1 MKRKFII
8 STVVASVLV
17 LFSGCGEKY
26 SQVEFNKQ
34 VKKGLLESKNSDIT
48 KYIKQIKLK
57 DTFIDFSINKR
68 LSDALNKLNQMNKY
82 NVYILQ
88 DTDNNIV
95 FPNLTTNDSKKLH
108 INSFKKLQ
116 DFVNKTTPYFIKIK
130 SNPFL
135 KGIKIVKVYNKDSL
149 KNDIKNYPFSVH
161 SEIDI
166 STLLNKISQLTGYN
180 VVINKGNI
188 RASFSSPN
196 MTPPSV
202 GNSPSGSSPK
212 NVVTPPSMSMP
223 TSLPMPTNLNQKIM
237 FKGKTIGEFLNYL
250 SNDLNYFVTIDY
262 KHKLIIFNKYKT
274 FTFPLIL
281 TNLQSTTTAGLDKSS
296 SQNASNTNLQY
307 SYTSQFI
314 STFINS
320 LKGFAPN
327 SKIVYDA
334 SGVIYAKTT
343 KKDLNVISKLI
354 KNFNNQFL
362 KEANIKVDIYAFL
375 LSKKYVFG
383 TDLSFKGNH
392 ISLIT
397 NYLSHNIV
405 TATKN
410 AGKVSRTL
418 GINSDNSFI
427 KYVKHYSFQNM
438 YINNMPQLIDLTS
451 DRSYIES
458 IKTTTTTNTASST
471 AVQTQIGHIIQGQSL
486 ILFPKI
492 YSNKIMLRILFKNST
507 NDAIEEK
514 VINKNTIMLPT
525 ISQRNIPIN
534 AVLRFGEKKVIGV
547 FETLTDANQFQG
559 IVPIENFIVGGTKN
573 HQFVKEAIAIVISVN
588 K

>member
-1 MKRKFII
+1 MARKII
-8 STVVASVLV
+8 TSSLVASILI
-17 LFSGCGEKY
+17 LFSGCGQKY
-26 SQVEFNKQ
+26 DQIEFNKQ
-34 VKKGLLESKNSDIT
+34 IKKGLKESKNSDII
-48 KYIKQIKLK
+48 KNIKQIKLK
-57 DTFIDFSINKR
+57 DNFIDFSINKR
-68 LSDALNKLNQMNKY
+68 LSGALDKLNQMNKY
-82 NVYILQ
+82 SVYILEN
-88 DTDNNIV
+88 TDNNII
-95 FPNLTTNDSKKLH
+95 FPNLTTDDSQKLH

-116 DFVNKTTPYFIKIK
+116 AFISKTTPYVIKVK
-130 SNPFL
+130 NNPFL
-135 KGIKIVKVYNKDSL
+135 RGIKIVKVYNKDSL
-149 KNDIKNYPFSVH
+149 KNNIKNYPFSIH
-161 SEIDI
+161 SGVEI
-166 STLLNKISQLTGYN
+166 STLLNKISQITNYN
-180 VVINKGNI
+180 IIFNKGNAPVSTGNSVNNSSD
-188 RASFSSPN
+188 ASPLPDGTIPDSASSN
-196 MTPPSV
+196 NTTTPSV
-202 GNSPSGSSPK
+202 
-212 NVVTPPSMSMP
+212 
-223 TSLPMPTNLNQKIM
+223 NLNKKIM
-237 FKGKTIGEFLNYL
+237 FKGKTIGELLNYL

-281 TNLQSTTTAGLDKSS
+281 TNLESTTTAGLDKSS
-296 SQNASNTNLQY
+296 GQSSSNTNLQY

-314 STFINS
+314 STFIKS
-320 LKGFAPN
+320 LQGFVPD

-343 KKDLNVISKLI
+343 KKDLNVISELI

-392 ISLIT
+392 INLIT
-397 NYLSHNIV
+397 NYLAHNIV

-410 AGKVSRTL
+410 TGKISRTL
-418 GINSDNSFI
+418 GINSNNSFI

-451 DRSYIES
+451 DRSYISS
-458 IKTTTTTNTASST
+458 IKTTTTTSTASST
-471 AVQTQIGHIIQGQSL
+471 AVQTEIGHIIQGQSL

-507 NDAIEEK
+507 NDALEEK
-514 VINKNTIMLPT
+514 VVNKNTIMLPT

-559 IVPIENFIVGGTKN
+559 IVPINDFVIGGTKN
-573 HQFVKEAIAIVISVN
+573 HQFVKEAIAIVISV
-588 K
+588 KK